1 MFNKKT
7 HRVAFAKG
15 ILLVLFIAVFGSM
28 IAVASTSMNNTITV
42 APDAI
47 FTEETAVVAS
57 RLGPTQV
64 KSIDHRLGP
73 TQVKSIDHRLGPTQ
87 VKSIDHRLGP
97 TQVKSIDRNLD
108 LSDVRSIDL
117 RESVRMIDY
126 CKMWL

>member
-7 HRVAFAKG
+7 HRVVFAKG
-15 ILLVLFIAVFGSM
+15 IILVLFIAVFGSM
-28 IAVASTSMNNTITV
+28 IAVASMSMNNTVVV
-42 APDAI
+42 APDAF

-57 RLGPTQV
+57 RL
-64 KSIDHRLGP
+64 SP